1 MKKDIKW
8 GFTGISII
16 VGLMLAIQFQ
26 TVKQPKIKDTRDG
39 WELRT
44 QILAEQQ
51 MQSKLLTE
59 IRELEEQA
67 SSYET
72 KRSHNKESALKQTLN
87 ELKQEAGQ
95 TKVTGEGIVIK
106 IKPLPEAELLG
117 ETIHSISP
125 ELLERLLNEINMYN
139 AEHISINGQRVINT
153 TVIRE
158 INGEPKIGGFSLGS
172 YPITVRVLS
181 SNAQNLH
188 DRIKVSKVI
197 EQFFIDNLSV
207 EISDPVKEL
216 AVPSYQN
223 PLKIKYLEPAGQE

>member
-26 TVKQPKIKDTRDG
+26 TVKQPKIADTRDG

-51 MQSKLLTE
+51 LQSKLLTE
-59 IRELEEQA
+59 IRELEAQA

-72 KRSHNKESALKQTLN
+72 QRSQSKETALKQTLG
-87 ELKQEAGQ
+87 ELKRESGQ
-95 TKVTGEGIVIK
+95 TKVTGDGIIIT
-106 IKPLPEAELLG
+106 IKPLAEAELLG

-125 ELLERLLNEINMYN
+125 ELLKRLINELNMYH
-139 AEHISINGQRVINT
+139 AEHISINGQRVVNT

-158 INGEPKIGGFSLGS
+158 INGEPKIDGLPLSN

-181 SNAQNLH
+181 SDVQNLR

-207 EISDPVKEL
+207 EVSDPVKKL
-216 AVPSYQN
+216 TVPPYQN
-223 PLKIKYLEPAGQE
+223 AIKSKYLEPAGKE